1 MSCYRLIDAE
11 KAHHPVSQLAR
22 VLGVARAGSYAWACR
37 PPSDRSRSDA
47 LLGEQIRQIHDR
59 SRGTYGAPRIHA
71 ELRLGLGVHVSRK
84 RVARI
89 MCEHGLQGVHRRRR
103 GGLTRRDPA
112 ATPAPD
118 LVQRRFAPPGPDQLW
133 VADIT
138 QQRTDQGWLYL
149 AVVLDAFSRRVVGW
163 SMADH
168 LRTELVLD
176 ALEMAIS
183 QRQPPPG
190 LVCHSDHGCQYTSFA
205 YGRRLHASGLV
216 ASMGTV
222 GDALDNAVA
231 ESFFATL
238 ECELLDRYPWPTR
251 AGLRTAIF
259 DFIEVFYNRQR
270 RHSTLDYASPVS
282 YEQQHVPAAPAA

>member
-1 MSCYRLIDAE
+1 VSCYRLIDAE
-11 KAHHPVSQLAR
+11 QAHHPVSQLAR
-22 VLGVARAGSYAWACR
+22 VLGVARAGYYAWACR
-37 PPSDRSRSDA
+37 PPSDRDRSDA
-47 LLGEQIRQIHDR
+47 LLGEQIRQIHAR

-71 ELRLGLGVHVSRK
+71 ELRLGLAIHVSRK
-84 RVARI
+84 RVARL
-89 MCEHGLQGVHRRRR
+89 MREYGLQGVHRRRR
-103 GGLTRRDPA
+103 GGLTRRDAA

-118 LVQRRFAPPGPDQLW
+118 LVQRRFVPPGPDQLW

-138 QQRTDQGWLYL
+138 QQHTDQGWLYL
-149 AVVLDAFSRRVVGW
+149 AVILDAFSRRVVGW
-163 SMADH
+163 SMTDH

-190 LVCHSDHGCQYTSFA
+190 LICHSDHGCQYTSFA
-205 YGRRLHASGLV
+205 YGRRLHASGLI

-238 ECELLDRYPWPTR
+238 ECELLDRHPWPTR

-282 YEQQHVPAAPAA
+282 YEQQHAPAAPAA